1 MWQHIDMPLV
11 DNDKREQSAVT
22 VWRPVKTVDCPRAK
36 DGKLTLVEM
45 KPKSGRYHQL
55 RRHMAWGCGSPLVGD
70 RAYSS
75 EVQMKRQFRD
85 FGLMLCSN
93 KVSLQH
99 PYFNSAV
106 GRKEWDAL
114 DDKDPRKYANG
125 MIRLSDDDKVLVHAE
140 IDLPKKFQEMLD
152 VAPTLKIMEE

>member
-1 MWQHIDMPLV
+1 
-11 DNDKREQSAVT
+11 
-22 VWRPVKTVDCPRAK
+22 
-36 DGKLTLVEM
+36 
-45 KPKSGRYHQL
+45 
-55 RRHMAWGCGSPLVGD
+55 MAWGCGSPLVGD

-75 EVQMKRQFRD
+75 EVKLKRQFRD

-93 KVSLQH
+93 KVSLRH
-99 PYFNSAV
+99 PYYNSAV

-140 IDLPKKFQEMLD
+140 IELPAKFQEMLD
-152 VAPTLKIMEE
+152 VAPTLNVLEE